1 MWPMFRGRSVCVSDT
16 FGETCKIGWA
26 NQVVWGKDSKEPC
39 VRSGLGSL
47 AQKKRHFGGRT
58 YILGKRLGNQCVQHR
73 DRQTHRPRNSCD
85 TIRYD
90 TIRYVTRCRFNVR
103 SKADISQLN
112 LPHGT
117 NNLKVEREKNY
128 EAKTDKRRSIGDNRP
143 YSDTV

>member
-1 MWPMFRGRSVCVSDT
+1 MCS
-16 FGETCKIGWA
+16 IGA
-26 NQVVWGKDSKEPC
+26 RIPRPEKRALWGTYIHTY
-39 VRSGLGSL
+39 LGS
-47 AQKKRHFGGRT
+47 AGVISASNT
-58 YILGKRLGNQCVQHR
+58 ETDRLTDHGTAV
-73 DRQTHRPRNSCD
+73 
-85 TIRYD
+85 IRYD

-143 YSDTV
+143 HSDTV

>member
-1 MWPMFRGRSVCVSDT
+1 MCS
-16 FGETCKIGWA
+16 IGA
-26 NQVVWGKDSKEPC
+26 RIPRPEKKALWG
-39 VRSGLGSL
+39 
-47 AQKKRHFGGRT
+47 T
-58 YILGKRLGNQCVQHR
+58 YIHTWEALGVISASNTETDRLTDHGTAV
-73 DRQTHRPRNSCD
+73 
-85 TIRYD
+85 IRYD

-143 YSDTV
+143 HSDTV